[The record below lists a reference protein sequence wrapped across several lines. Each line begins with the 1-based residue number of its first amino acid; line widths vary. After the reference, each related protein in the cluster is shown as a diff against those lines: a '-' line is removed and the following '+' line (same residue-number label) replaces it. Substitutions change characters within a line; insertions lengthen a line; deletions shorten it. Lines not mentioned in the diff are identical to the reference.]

1 VRGEF
6 TIAEAVQFLL
16 DARLEDTHTA
26 IPGIVTKYSGHST
39 RLATV
44 QPAIRLP
51 RTTGADQDIPPIGGV
66 PVVFPSSSAGTLFF
80 PINPGDGV
88 LLVFSE
94 VAMGRYLKSSGH
106 DLADAGSFSR
116 HRLTDAIAIPGLWA
130 PKAAPTYPSDADQNS
145 TVLVSREGALV
156 ELGATVGIRN
166 GMTDLHTEMNN
177 LWTDLIQLRTDLAA
191 QFGQLAAGVT
201 GDASFLVGTVAAA
214 TAAGLAQTAA
224 IPVLTAHQAQLSE
237 LLK

>member
-1 VRGEF
+1 MSGEF
-6 TIAEAVQFLL
+6 AIAEAVQFLL

-80 PINPGDGV
+80 PIQPGDGV

-94 VAMGRYLKSSGH
+94 VAMGRYLRSSGR

-130 PKAAPTYPSDADQNS
+130 PKAAPKYPSDADQNS
-145 TVLVSREGALV
+145 TVLMSAEGALV
-156 ELGATVGIRN
+156 ELGQVLGLRN
-166 GMTDLHTEMNN
+166 QQTDLRTE
-177 LWTDLIQLRTDLAA
+177 LDKIWADLIQLRTDLAA

-214 TAAGLAQTAA
+214 TAAGLAQTAS
-224 IPVLTAHQAQLSE
+224 IPTLTAHQAELTE